1 MNKGSK
7 LKSGWL
13 AILNNE
19 KQLLSNTLNVNN
31 VNRVRR
37 AVHQLADR
45 KRPSKAQHA
54 DCSSSRMRN
63 DEQAVQDISSCL
75 SEFECDPFDHTNQT
89 LRSLQLGITAT
100 DALAADL
107 ASAKE
112 NGRSKVEEFV
122 DERVYSKTKSLND
135 RVPRSK
141 RRNFSTQ
148 ELAGG
153 TVGEILKGK
162 TGEMERGA
170 MASVLGLVDDKLE
183 DVLQHRV
190 TSECLSIFNDNGT
203 FRKSQ
208 KSKLLQIL
216 AMTVIPE
223 PEVYTSIIDM
233 GLIWR
238 LSTPSTEDREKR
250 ERSIPGVTT
259 VRTGDDEPCLE
270 KACEC

>member
-1 MNKGSK
+1 M
-7 LKSGWL
+7 
-13 AILNNE
+13 
-19 KQLLSNTLNVNN
+19 
-31 VNRVRR
+31 
-37 AVHQLADR
+37 
-45 KRPSKAQHA
+45 
-54 DCSSSRMRN
+54 
-63 DEQAVQDISSCL
+63 
-75 SEFECDPFDHTNQT
+75 
-89 LRSLQLGITAT
+89 
-100 DALAADL
+100 
-107 ASAKE
+107 
-112 NGRSKVEEFV
+112 

-162 TGEMERGA
+162 TGEMERDA
-170 MASVLGLVDDKLE
+170 MASVLGLVDDSGTLKLE

-233 GLIWR
+233 GLI
-238 LSTPSTEDREKR
+238 
-250 ERSIPGVTT
+250 
-259 VRTGDDEPCLE
+259 
-270 KACEC
+270 